1 MDLTS
6 ASKSSAVR
14 TGSRDLTAASRI
26 EASSKSSASRA
37 KEARFAPYWEVYYET
52 VVKKSSKILDRGAL
66 SDYRW
71 MLEEFRVSVFAQ
83 EIKTA
88 APVSPKRLEAKLAEA
103 IEV

>member
-1 MDLTS
+1 MPADKLREYPRYLKALKIRLERAKVNPLS
-6 ASKSSAVR
+6 
-14 TGSRDLTAASRI
+14 D
-26 EASSKSSASRA
+26 RA